1 MMYKCENCGG
11 IFDRPLLVEEDF
23 GYETCLGHVSAYQ
36 QFKECPYCSCNFYYE
51 VEQCE
56 ECGEWFP
63 PYKICRTRDKERIE
77 HLTCEKCEEKYYLLS
92 QKKN

>member
-63 PYKICRTRDKERIE
+63 TYRIYSTKDKAGIE
-77 HLTCEKCEEKYYLLS
+77 HFTCEKCEEKYYDE
-92 QKKN
+92 KDE